1 MIGNQNYSCDVLGSV
16 DSLESMLEETFRI
29 SEKILSRT
37 PDETEGLDEWNKE
50 IESENLN
57 YLSTLSDL
65 HKKFIVDDRIMNL
78 N

>member
-1 MIGNQNYSCDVLGSV
+1 MIGNQNCSCDVLKSI
-16 DSLESMLEETFRI
+16 DSLENMLEETFRI

-37 PDETEGLDEWNKE
+37 PDEVEGLDAWNKE
-50 IESENLN
+50 IEAENLN
-57 YLSTLSDL
+57 YLNTISDL